1 MKNIDLNYKVKLL
14 NQLLDH
20 NLKIIN
26 FFQSDLTKYKIL
38 LIVMKNYYQNKMQTI
53 EKIIENL
60 PTDISSR
67 AHKLNFITEA
77 TSKKYFI
84 KESTQS
90 DLRKKNLK
98 PSKGLIDEFEIYL
111 AIFFNEK

>member
-1 MKNIDLNYKVKLL
+1 MKNIDLNYKIKLL

-53 EKIIENL
+53 EKII
-60 PTDISSR
+60 
-67 AHKLNFITEA
+67 
-77 TSKKYFI
+77 
-84 KESTQS
+84 
-90 DLRKKNLK
+90 
-98 PSKGLIDEFEIYL
+98 
-111 AIFFNEK
+111 